1 VTEDDPSSG
10 DGGVMTLP
18 QLVRARMAERGW
30 SYSDL
35 ERRSG
40 RALSRGRWQQLGSGV
55 PQKKFPDPA
64 SLIVIAAVLEV
75 DITTIVLAAAHTV
88 GLDVRH
94 EGGDL
99 AHLLPAGT
107 ERLSDRSRDAIL
119 TLIRA
124 AVADT
129 VNGGGSTDLG
139 DGRGMRLEWPKSGAP
154 SRRRGNGVT
163 NGGER

>member
-1 VTEDDPSSG
+1 
-10 DGGVMTLP
+10 M
-18 QLVRARMAERGW
+18 
-30 SYSDL
+30 
-35 ERRSG
+35 
-40 RALSRGRWQQLGSGV
+40 
-55 PQKKFPDPA
+55 
-64 SLIVIAAVLEV
+64 LEV

-107 ERLSDRSRDAIL
+107 ERLSDRTRDAIL

-124 AVADT
+124 AIADT
-129 VNGGGSTDLG
+129 VNCGSSTDLG
-139 DGRGMRLEWPKSGAP
+139 DGSGMRLEWPKSSAP

-163 NGGER
+163 NGGEQ